1 MALYE
6 RQKRHSM
13 GISGKIIAR
22 KLHLEGIVQGVG
34 FRPLVFRLAKKY
46 ALTGWVLNSSR
57 GLEIWVEGREAEVQN
72 FCDEIFRDPPR
83 LARVLNQVITNE
95 AVQGHPEFVIR
106 HSQAM
111 DGKLV
116 LISPDVATCA
126 DCYSEIRDPK
136 DRRYAYPFTN
146 CTNCGPRYTIIQD
159 VPYDRRNT
167 TMQKFPMCPQCQAE
181 YDDPSNRRFH
191 AQPNACPI
199 CGPALQLL
207 DREGRDLTLAI
218 SLGEALPDY
227 QIGLQEARRLLKNGS
242 ILAVKGLGGFHLAC
256 DAQNAEA
263 VRQLRQRKR
272 RDYKPFALM
281 ARDLAV
287 ARKYCRISVDEER
300 WLLDPASPI
309 VIADIRDLAFA
320 QADLPLEFLAPGLNT
335 LGIMLPY
342 TPLHQLLFEDD
353 LELLV
358 MTSANLSDD
367 PLVTENQEALVRLR
381 DIADYFL
388 VHNRDIFNRCDDSLV
403 RRAGGR
409 NQFYRRARGFV
420 PFPVPLAEDGPVV
433 LGVGGELK
441 NTFAL
446 TRKKEAYLSQHL
458 GDLNHWG
465 NYQQFLEAIPRLEKM
480 LEVQAAAVAYDLHP
494 DYASTRYA
502 RGRQDLVQVGI
513 QHHHAHLAS
522 CMAENQTQDPALGV
536 ICDGTGYGTDGTI
549 WGFEFLYGDCRGFAR
564 LGNLRPLPLPGGEAS
579 IRRPGRMA
587 LANLWQLL
595 GEATAR
601 EWAGQLPLGL
611 SPEEIEILFRQLAR
625 GINTFETSS
634 CGRLFDAVA
643 GFLGVCPQVGYEGQ
657 AAVELETL
665 AGQAL
670 GLAEAVA
677 REDRF
682 ADVPAYPFS
691 LLNLADRETVSAL
704 NVPVLNAPV
713 WETPRITWPKPSE
726 AVGEPTLIEPDSG
739 RLEARVN
746 PSSEVGPA
754 IYGSV
759 SGGSKLRNGLGPY
772 WLDPTPMWRELLADY
787 QRGESQSLMALRFHL
802 GLTEGITQACQKLQA
817 EIGFKQVVLSGG
829 VFHNRIL
836 LTGLLKKLSACGLS
850 VLTHQLVP
858 PGDGGISL
866 GQAAIAR
873 AVLRNVKP

>member
-1 MALYE
+1 ME
-6 RQKRHSM
+6 T
-13 GISGKIIAR
+13 SGKIIAR

-46 ALTGWVLNSSR
+46 ALTGWVLNSSQ
-57 GLEIWVEGREAEVQN
+57 GLEIWVEGGESEVQG
-72 FCDEIFRDPPR
+72 FCAEILRDPPR
-83 LARVLNQVITNE
+83 LARVLNQEITNE
-95 AVQGHPEFVIR
+95 VVQGYPEFVIR

-111 DGKLV
+111 DGKVV

-126 DCYSEIRDPK
+126 DCSREIRDPK
-136 DRRYAYPFTN
+136 DRRYSYPFTN

-181 YDDPSNRRFH
+181 YDDPTNRRFH
-191 AQPNACPI
+191 AQPNACPV

-207 DREGRDLTLAI
+207 DREGRDLTLAL
-218 SLGEALPDY
+218 SLAEALPDF
-227 QIGLQEARRLLKNGS
+227 QIGLQEARRLLKNGL

-256 DAQNAEA
+256 DAQNAEV
-263 VRQLRQRKR
+263 VRRLRQRKR
-272 RDYKPFALM
+272 RDYKPFAVM

-287 ARKYCRISVDEER
+287 ARKYCRISSDEEC

-309 VIADIRDLAFA
+309 VIADIREPNPVE
-320 QADLPLEFLAPGLNT
+320 ADLPLDSLVPGLNT

-342 TPLHQLLFEDD
+342 TPLHQLLFEEG

-367 PLVTENQEALVRLR
+367 PLVTENQEALSRLR

-388 VHNRDIFNRCDDSLV
+388 VHDRDIFNRCDDSLV
-403 RRAGGR
+403 RRAGGQ

-420 PFPVPLAEDGPVV
+420 PFPIPLAEDGPVV

-446 TRKKEAYLSQHL
+446 TRNKEAYLSQHL

-513 QHHHAHLAS
+513 QHHHAHLAA
-522 CMAENQTQDPALGV
+522 CLAENQAQSLALGV

-587 LANLWQLL
+587 LANLWKLL

-601 EWAGQLPLGL
+601 EWAGQLSLGL
-611 SPEEIEILFRQLAR
+611 SPEEIEILFKQLAR

-670 GLAEAVA
+670 GLAEVEAGA
-677 REDRF
+677 GAGRDRF
-682 ADVPAYPFS
+682 ADVPAYPFL
-691 LLNLADRETVSAL
+691 LLNLADRESASAL

-713 WETPRITWPKPSE
+713 WETPRITWP
-726 AVGEPTLIEPDSG
+726 EPAKAGGGFAGIGSDSG
-739 RLEARVN
+739 RLEAKAD
-746 PSSEVGPA
+746 PDSEVGPA
-754 IYGSV
+754 FYGSG
-759 SGGSKLRNGLGPY
+759 SGGSKLRSGVGPY
-772 WLDPTPMWRELLADY
+772 WLDPTPMWQELLADY
-787 QRGESQSLMALRFHL
+787 QAGENRSLMALRFHL
-802 GLTEGITQACQKLQA
+802 GLVEGIAQACQKLQA

-850 VLTHQLVP
+850 VLTPQLVP

-873 AVLRNVKP
+873 AALNNRKP